1 MRILRIY
8 SQTVTHTWTRSPG
21 EWWWRRWWWWCDVS
35 TAPRRRAVE
44 NRWIG
49 RGGGIDSTGAA
60 VRANTATVAWTTRA
74 CVGRRRRRLW
84 RRLPTRQ
91 PAARSSNNPLAIPN
105 IRLPHNQTHTYTYT
119 RYYYYYYYYV
129 RTPPPR
135 WCDGDAGANAHR
147 EKTTGDTITACVCV
161 CVWGGEGVYRATV

>member
-35 TAPRRRAVE
+35 TASRRRAVE

-105 IRLPHNQTHTYTYT
+105 IRLPHNQTHTYIPVIIIIIIITFARRHRGGVT
-119 RYYYYYYYYV
+119 VMRAQTHTEK
-129 RTPPPR
+129 RLLATPSP
-135 WCDGDAGANAHR
+135 H
-147 EKTTGDTITACVCV
+147 VCV
-161 CVWGGEGVYRATV
+161 CVGGGGCI